1 MVLRRIDEKL
11 YWWQKGFTQV
21 PGIDFNEIFTPIVKQ
36 TSIRILLALVAQLDL
51 DWSNLMLKLLFSMD
65 TLKKPFICNNK
76 KDM

>member
-1 MVLRRIDEKL
+1 MA
-11 YWWQKGFTQV
+11 KGFTQV

-51 DWSNLMLKLLFSMD
+51 DWSNLMLKLLLSMD

>member
-1 MVLRRIDEKL
+1 MA
-11 YWWQKGFTQV
+11 KGFTQV